1 MGSLPA
7 LQIPNFKTSASPDQC
22 HLALQAKLFA
32 EIFRQH
38 ETALFVRCSVLGARV
53 KLPKKNTPI
62 ACRNTGLRLR
72 LSAHPAKL
80 LVRHDQE
87 VLVLRLRQ
95 NNQILA
101 FSPSP
106 T

>member
-7 LQIPNFKTSASPDQC
+7 LQIPNFKTSTSPDEC

-32 EIFRQH
+32 KIFRQH

-53 KLPKKNTPI
+53 KLPKKNTPM
-62 ACRNTGLRLR
+62 ACRNTR
-72 LSAHPAKL
+72 SASACL
-80 LVRHDQE
+80 LIRPNSRRHYQE
-87 VLVLRLRQ
+87 VLVLRLGQ